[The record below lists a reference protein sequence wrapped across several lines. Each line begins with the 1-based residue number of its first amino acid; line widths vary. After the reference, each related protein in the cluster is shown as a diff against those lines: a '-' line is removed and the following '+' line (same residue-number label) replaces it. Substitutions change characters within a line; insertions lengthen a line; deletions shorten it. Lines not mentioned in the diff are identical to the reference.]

1 MLKIVPKF
9 KTLAEAD
16 KQVYRGYTLTDML
29 KSTFDYNGSLKGDVS
44 LDSIAKAINPAFKQ
58 AKYSEILKTWFAVT
72 EFKSVDGVPEGYLAN
87 AAKVV
92 TRPSGM
98 SDEAYAGLV
107 AAKARD
113 DYYKFTLSSVRRS
126 YPRESMSQYTDDQYE
141 AFVKNIADKTVAG
154 GVTPQ
159 ISGKRQGT
167 TQGGK
172 QGDGGKKQSSKAKQK
187 QQSGAGGS
195 AFYAGMAGKAALQ
208 DLADTSGGDFAGEV
222 EKEANKKAGE
232 KGMSKFAF
240 LLTYLTTQVKQLH
253 DYVKKTPNGDFA
265 FSNAAVRA
273 QLAATHATQD
283 ENLKQTY
290 LASHIGDAKIS
301 NQLFKSVKG
310 PENLAQCASFAESKF
325 TACTA
330 ALNGIKAEGD
340 SVQMLECLVIPE
352 GAKLEDV
359 LTPVEVVDT
368 DAPTLKAEKRQV
380 NALMS
385 ELKAVLGIGI
395 GGFTIFFLLQKF
407 FPSWN
412 AAVKNFIGTVKQK
425 GEAFVQAIADVIDG
439 YRNRA
444 ALRAKRR
451 TIDPGITLKVAGGAL
466 VVEGVTDIMEVSAD
480 GKSYANFTVVQKDFN
495 ALLDSLPASYSAE
508 VITLSAT
515 KSQIVIRDH
524 DDVVMVGTV
533 YEDLADITYIRSR

>member
-29 KSTFDYNGSLKGDVS
+29 KSTFDYNGSLKGDVT
-44 LDSIAKAINPAFKQ
+44 LDSIAGAINPAFKQ
-58 AKYSEILKTWFAVT
+58 AKYAEILKTWFAVT
-72 EFKSVDGVPEGYLAN
+72 EFKSVDGVPDGYLAN
-87 AAKVV
+87 AAKTV

-141 AFVKNIADKTVAG
+141 AFVKNIADKTVSG

-159 ISGKRQGT
+159 IPGQQHT
-167 TQGGK
+167 
-172 QGDGGKKQSSKAKQK
+172 AKQDKKSDTKVKGSGEKKK
-187 QQSGAGGS
+187 QQSSSKGS
-195 AFYAGMAGKAALQ
+195 AAYAGMSGKVALQ
-208 DLADTSGGDFAGEV
+208 DLADVSGGDFESEV
-222 EKEANKKAGE
+222 EGNANRKTGE

-240 LLTYLTTQVKQLH
+240 LLTYLTTQIKQLH
-253 DYVKKTPNGDFA
+253 DYIKKTPNGDFA
-265 FSNAAVRA
+265 FSNATVRA
-273 QLAATHATQD
+273 QLAATHAAQD
-283 ENLKQTY
+283 ESLKQTY
-290 LASHIGDAKIS
+290 LASHIGDAKSS

-310 PENLAQCASFAESKF
+310 PENIAQCASFVEGKF
-325 TACTA
+325 AACTA
-330 ALNGIKAEGD
+330 ALNSIKAEGD
-340 SVQMLECLVIPE
+340 SAQMLECLVIPE

-359 LTPVEVVDT
+359 LTPIEVADA

-385 ELKAVLGIGI
+385 ELKAVLGIGV
-395 GGFTIFFLLQKF
+395 GGFTVFFLLQRF

-412 AAVKNFIGTVKQK
+412 AAIKNFIGTIKQK
-425 GEAFVQAIADVIDG
+425 GEAFVQAITDAIDG

-444 ALRAKRR
+444 VLRAKRR
-451 TIDPGITLKVAGGAL
+451 TIDPGIALKVAGGAL

-495 ALLDSLPASYSAE
+495 TLLDNLPASYSAE
-508 VITLSAT
+508 VITLSAS

-533 YEDLADITYIRSR
+533 YEDLADITYIRAR

>member
-16 KQVYRGYTLTDML
+16 KQVCHGYTLTDML
-29 KSTFDYNGSLKGDVS
+29 KSTFDYNGSLKGDVT
-44 LDSIAKAINPAFKQ
+44 LDSIAKEINPAFKQ
-58 AKYSEILKTWFAVT
+58 SKYSEVLKTWFTVT
-72 EFKSVDGVPEGYLAN
+72 EFKSVDGIPDGYLAN
-87 AAKVV
+87 AAKTV

-107 AAKARD
+107 AARARD

-159 ISGKRQGT
+159 IPGKQQTAKKGEKQGT
-167 TQGGK
+167 GQKQQG
-172 QGDGGKKQSSKAKQK
+172 SKAGQK
-187 QQSGAGGS
+187 QQSRSGDS

-208 DLADTSGGDFAGEV
+208 DLADTSGGDFVGEV
-222 EKEANKKAGE
+222 EEKATKLAGA

-253 DYVKKTPNGDFA
+253 DYIKKTPNGDFA
-265 FSNAAVRA
+265 FSNAAARA
-273 QLAATHATQD
+273 QLATTHAAQD
-283 ENLKQTY
+283 AELKQTY
-290 LASHIGDAKIS
+290 LASHIGDARSS
-301 NQLFKSVKG
+301 NQLFKSIKG
-310 PENLAQCASFAESKF
+310 PENMAQCASFAESKF
-325 TACTA
+325 AACTA
-330 ALNGIKAEGD
+330 ALNSIKAEGD
-340 SVQMLECLVIPE
+340 SAQMLECLVIPD

-385 ELKAVLGIGI
+385 ELKSVLGIGI
-395 GGFTIFFLLQKF
+395 GGFTVFFLLQKF

-412 AAVKNFIGTVKQK
+412 AAIRNFIGTVKQK
-425 GEAFVQAIADVIDG
+425 GEAFVQAIVDVIDG

-444 ALRAKRR
+444 SLRAKRR
-451 TIDPGITLKVAGGAL
+451 TIDPGIALKVDGGVL

-495 ALLDSLPASYSAE
+495 ALLDELPASYSAE

-524 DDVVMVGTV
+524 DDVVMIGTV
-533 YEDLADITYIRSR
+533 YEDLADITYIRAR